1 MKSNLSILV
10 LLLSLDF
17 LLAGCRAKKEL
28 KASERREQTSGI
40 GVELRRVDS
49 LWSSIAER
57 KTVRIEFYPECGMRN
72 GECGI
77 RNGECGMQNETNP
90 ATLQGDQGQQS
101 SSLLPATGGPLRAAL
116 SMNMPADS
124 LGPAFA
130 GGWVGGMGAVKSI
143 EITDERTEDRSSIT
157 ATDSTLRA
165 ENHSTAVVETEKASE
180 ARQDNG
186 TWATLAIVA
195 AVALLVYLLI
205 KEFLK
210 P

>member
-10 LLLSLDF
+10 FLLSLDF

-28 KASERREQTSGI
+28 KTSERREQTSGI

-57 KTVRIEFYPECGMRN
+57 KTVRIEFYPQTE
-72 GECGI
+72 I
-77 RNGECGMQNETNP
+77 P

-101 SSLLPATGGPLRAAL
+101 STLLPATGGPLRAAQ
-116 SMNMPADS
+116 SMAMPADS
-124 LGPAFA
+124 LGPAFT

-143 EITDERTEDRSSIT
+143 EITTESGAST
-157 ATDSTLRA
+157 GAVAAVDSTLRA

-180 ARQDNG
+180 ARHDN
-186 TWATLAIVA
+186 ATVGIVCVVGLA
-195 AVALLVYLLI
+195 ALWMLMLAMVRRRL
-205 KEFLK
+205 
-210 P
+210 

>member
-1 MKSNLSILV
+1 MKSKLTILLV
-10 LLLSLDF
+10 LLLNLDF
-17 LLAGCRAKKEL
+17 LLAGCRAKMEL

-57 KTVRIEFYPECGMRN
+57 KTVRIEFYPQTE
-72 GECGI
+72 I
-77 RNGECGMQNETNP
+77 P

-101 SSLLPATGGPLRAAL
+101 SSLLPATGGPLRAAQRR
-116 SMNMPADS
+116 NMPADS

-130 GGWVGGMGAVKSI
+130 GGWVGGMVAVKSI
-143 EITDERTEDRSSIT
+143 EIVTESGSSTGSIT
-157 ATDSTLRA
+157 AVDSTLQA

-195 AVALLVYLLI
+195 AVALLAYLL
-205 KEFLK
+205 LK
-210 P
+210 R